1 MERGLVGLASGV
13 LFGLGLALSGM
24 AQPAKVIG
32 FLDVA
37 GAWDPSLGLVM
48 GGAIGVYAPLYQ
60 WIRRRSVPR
69 YADQFVIT
77 TKRSVDASLLGGSAI
92 FGVGWGLAGYCPGP
106 GIVSAGSGAP
116 QGAVFLTAMLGGMF
130 LFQVINRPPLEQL
143 PPAGLAPP
151 VGDTPP
157 TP

>member
-1 MERGLVGLASGV
+1 MARGLAGVASGV

-37 GAWDPSLGLVM
+37 GSWDPSLGLVM
-48 GGAIGVYAPLYQ
+48 AGAIGVYAPLFY
-60 WIRRRSVPR
+60 WISRKTVPR
-69 YADQFVIT
+69 YADAFAIP
-77 TKRSVDASLLGGSAI
+77 TKRQIDGALLGGSAL

-116 QGAVFLTAMLGGMF
+116 QGGVFLVGMVAGMF
-130 LFQVINRPPLEQL
+130 LLQVLRRSPDGL
-143 PPAGLAPP
+143 PPGAEGS
-151 VGDTPP
+151 TN
-157 TP
+157 